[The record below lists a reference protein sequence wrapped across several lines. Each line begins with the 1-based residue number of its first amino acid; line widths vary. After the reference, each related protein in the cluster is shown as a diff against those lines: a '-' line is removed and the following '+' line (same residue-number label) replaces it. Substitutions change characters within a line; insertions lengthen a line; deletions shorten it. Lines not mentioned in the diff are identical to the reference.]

1 MILQLL
7 LTSGNRAQA
16 GFLSKKLHFEGTP
29 IHNIK
34 SFARLSWKGKVI
46 GVQERTE
53 TWSTFATMEN
63 QQLDVSEDIPLT
75 YYYLLFPNEFYML
88 NLKTRLKKKNNNNN
102 NLPSSCL
109 NKHEMNW

>member
-7 LTSGNRAQA
+7 LTLGNRAQA

-29 IHNIK
+29 IHNNK
-34 SFARLSWKGKVI
+34 SFARLTWKGTVI

-63 QQLDVSEDIPLT
+63 QQLDGCFRGHTTNI
-75 YYYLLFPNEFYML
+75 LLL
-88 NLKTRLKKKNNNNN
+88 VISL
-102 NLPSSCL
+102 
-109 NKHEMNW
+109 